1 MLCVSWRGPGGYDRF
16 IRVDEKEMQAIV
28 DHYGNPDAA
37 AWGWGDGNHFYLVND
52 EKRVLTP
59 LKMPSLAFGGQ
70 WNGDPPYGDETAS
83 HFSLCTLS
91 EYRLEMDWQ
100 APK

>member
-1 MLCVSWRGPGGYDRF
+1 MLCFTWNGPGGYDCF
-16 IRVDEKEMQAIV
+16 VRVNEKEMQAIV

-37 AWGWGDGNHFYLVND
+37 AWGWGDGNHFYLVHD

-59 LKMPSLAFGGQ
+59 LLMPSLAFGGQ
-70 WNGDPPYGDETAS
+70 WNGYPPYDKRTTC
-83 HFSLCTLS
+83 HFSLDTLD
-91 EYRLEMDWQ
+91 EYRLEMDWR